1 MIDHLET
8 GLSGSGNA
16 VFGYADPT
24 TSDTY
29 PGWPLRNL
37 LCLIGAKFGRRR
49 FGSADAPLRFVGL
62 RQKSL
67 SGGRISV
74 DGSIVIDVFSSDV
87 GSDPDKPIIK
97 GNLSLGLSL

>member
-1 MIDHLET
+1 
-8 GLSGSGNA
+8 
-16 VFGYADPT
+16 
-24 TSDTY
+24 
-29 PGWPLRNL
+29 
-37 LCLIGAKFGRRR
+37 LIGAKFGRRR

-87 GSDPDKPIIK
+87 GSDPDEPIIK
-97 GNLSLGLSL
+97 GNLSLGLPI